1 MRAKII
7 LHPTEVESN
16 GSDYS
21 FVPRRR
27 SYSPFPAPTKVW
39 PSCAAAIN
47 DGPQGLSLTAAQ
59 DQRLARRDR
68 VRVHPSNRSERE
80 SRSTAHRD
88 QNSERCDRSFVNK
101 GLLRPGHRR
110 SPPSLGRLLM
120 AICHGATHFSRR
132 PIVVLTTVC
141 VHCNLV
147 NMLTKASIVTRLHF
161 PRSAACCRGLENIGM
176 RNLKSSPCNVHH
188 RINNQPGGFSPLANI
203 LSLLPTLN
211 VGFAFL
217 W

>member
-16 GSDYS
+16 GQTILS
-21 FVPRRR
+21 FLGGGAILRFRPPRKCGRR
-27 SYSPFPAPTKVW
+27 AQLRSTTARLGSR
-39 PSCAAAIN
+39 
-47 DGPQGLSLTAAQ
+47 PQGLSLTAAQ

-68 VRVHPSNRSERE
+68 VHVHPRNRSERE

-120 AICHGATHFSRR
+120 AIGHGATHFSRR

-147 NMLTKASIVTRLHF
+147 NMLTKLVVMGADLGR
-161 PRSAACCRGLENIGM
+161 R
-176 RNLKSSPCNVHH
+176 
-188 RINNQPGGFSPLANI
+188 
-203 LSLLPTLN
+203 
-211 VGFAFL
+211 
-217 W
+217 